1 MKEETVSLRVR
12 EGKEKVIAK
21 LNWDTRAASV

>member
-1 MKEETVSLRVR
+1 MKGEKVSLRGC
-12 EGKEKVIAK
+12 EGKEKLIAK

>member
-1 MKEETVSLRVR
+1 MKAQNVSFEGR

-21 LNWDTRAASV
+21 LNWATRAASV

>member
-1 MKEETVSLRVR
+1 MKAEKLSLEGR

>member
-1 MKEETVSLRVR
+1 MKGEKFSLEGR

-21 LNWDTRAASV
+21 LNWDARAASV